1 MLCEGHRHRGPQ
13 SGQFSNVSGRSLKYN
28 HPPSLDKGLGAIS
41 EPGPW
46 GIEKRYNG
54 MAQDTE
60 ATDFTEILYEEQG
73 PMALITIN
81 RAAKHNAIS
90 LDTLEELHGA
100 VGRAARTDA
109 VRVITITGAG
119 NKAFASGSDLSE
131 VLHRDFKKALE
142 PIVQGLADQL
152 ERTPKPTIAA
162 INGICMGGGLEVALG
177 CDLRIATPHARFA
190 TPEGKLGI
198 IPGGGATA
206 RLPRI
211 VGRGWGMEMLLM
223 GEPIDAERALAVGLI
238 TRIVP
243 AHELLDEARRMAE
256 HLATFA
262 PFVPRTMKAMVN
274 FGMEASLS
282 GALMLEKYAQGAL
295 VQTEDKAE
303 GISAF
308 LEKREPRFKGR

>member
-1 MLCEGHRHRGPQ
+1 M
-13 SGQFSNVSGRSLKYN
+13 SYKN
-28 HPPSLDKGLGAIS
+28 
-41 EPGPW
+41 
-46 GIEKRYNG
+46 
-54 MAQDTE
+54 
-60 ATDFTEILYEEQG
+60 ILYEVRG

-81 RAAKHNAIS
+81 RADKHNAIS
-90 LDTLEELHGA
+90 LATLDELQQAAA
-100 VGRAARTDA
+100 VAAADDE
-109 VRVITITGAG
+109 VRVLTFTGAG
-119 NKAFASGSDLSE
+119 DRAFASGSDLEE
-131 VLHRDFKKALE
+131 VLHRDLKKALE

-177 CDLRIATPHARFA
+177 CDLRIASKTARFA

-223 GEPIDAERALAVGLI
+223 GEPIDAERALQIGLV
-238 TRIVP
+238 TRLTEP
-243 AHELLDEARRMAE
+243 DELLPEAQRMAE
-256 HLATFA
+256 HLASFA
-262 PFVPRTMKAMVN
+262 PFVPRSMKAMVN
-274 FGMEASLS
+274 FGMEASLA

-295 VQTEDKAE
+295 VQTEDKHE

-308 LEKREPRFKGR
+308 LGKRDPQFKGR